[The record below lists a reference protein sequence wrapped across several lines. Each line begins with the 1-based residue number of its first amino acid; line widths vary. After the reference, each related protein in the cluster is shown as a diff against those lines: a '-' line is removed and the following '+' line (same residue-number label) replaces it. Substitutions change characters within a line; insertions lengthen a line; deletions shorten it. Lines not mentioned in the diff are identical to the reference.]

1 MTATKSRYQRVYDYA
16 DPYRST
22 AYEMDASG
30 HGWDRL
36 AAIAGE
42 YERGEIAW
50 EAARKWCDENA
61 RDLLTLT
68 AAN

>member
-1 MTATKSRYQRVYDYA
+1 MTEMPSRYQQVYEYA

-22 AYEMDASG
+22 AYEMDDSG

-42 YERGEIAW
+42 YERGEITW
-50 EAARKWCDENA
+50 RQARAWCDENA
-61 RDLLTLT
+61 ADLLA